1 MLKQYLTVIL
11 AVLVINLSFGGRAL
25 AETPKE
31 TKAAKHAAKVKTNIA
46 KLGTGKDAKIMVK
59 LKDGTKLKG
68 YVSQINETSFVVTN
82 EVTGVETEVPYPNA
96 KQVRGHNLSKG
107 AKIVIGVLVV
117 VVLVALACWMEPECP
132 Q

>member
-96 KQVRGHNLSKG
+96 KQVRGNNLSNG
-107 AKIVIGVLVV
+107 VTWAIAAGIV
-117 VVLVALACWMEPECP
+117 VAIAIIVGLCCAE
-132 Q
+132 